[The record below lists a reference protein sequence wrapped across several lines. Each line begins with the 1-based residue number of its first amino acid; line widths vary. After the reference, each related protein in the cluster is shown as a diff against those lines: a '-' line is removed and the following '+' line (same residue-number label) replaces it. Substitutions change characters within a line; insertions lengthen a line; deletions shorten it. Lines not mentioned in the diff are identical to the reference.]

1 MVTGADSELPVEGS
15 GEEGEFGLAQ
25 AKLLGAF
32 FLRAPRRHPRLAAV
46 ILVLTVALGVAAA
59 LFLPR
64 SYDCDVRILA
74 QHQLVLPALD
84 NPGRAVPREADA
96 PTKNAADAILQHDNL
111 VTMIKELDLI
121 ARWQATREPALRLKD
136 TILSFGASNNKRSE
150 IEQIRDMIELLQ
162 KRLSVVADESSIT
175 IAVTWPD
182 KQVGFEIVSFLQ
194 KNFLEARYDSNVNV
208 IVEAIHILEERAKP
222 QAAEVDAALADLTK
236 VENERR
242 QAFVGSASPAAAAG
256 PRGGR
261 WARAAAGAGASA
273 LQATGGAGPNA
284 DIARQLED
292 VRSRIRSITQERD
305 RQLMEAHQQLADAR
319 ATLGPMHPTV
329 VALNDKIAALEV
341 PPSELQGLEQREHQL
356 VAALAAPG
364 PSPAVPAAS
373 TPAPLP
379 SPLPPVAV
387 ATAAPVGV
395 ATASASST
403 APTIAE
409 LLRED
414 PEIALASSR
423 LQAASSKYNE
433 LLSRIEAAN
442 IELEVTRAGFKYQ
455 YTVVRPPEIPRKP
468 SKPNVTLIMI
478 ATLLAAPL
486 LAMLLAGVRD
496 LLRGR
501 FVEPWQVERHLN
513 LPLLGE
519 LNLPP

>member
-46 ILVLTVALGVAAA
+46 TLVVTVALGVAAA
-59 LFLPR
+59 LFWPR

-84 NPGRAVPREADA
+84 NPNRAVPREADA

-111 VTMIKELDLI
+111 VTMIKDLDLV
-121 ARWQATREPALRLKD
+121 ARWKATREPALRLKD
-136 TILSFGASNNKRSE
+136 TILSFGAANKRSE
-150 IEQIRDMIELLQ
+150 AEQIRDMIELLQ
-162 KRLSVVADESSIT
+162 KRLSVAADESSIT

-182 KQVGFEIVSFLQ
+182 RQIAFEIVSFLQ

-242 QAFVGSASPAAAAG
+242 QALVGNTVPPGLATG

-261 WARAAAGAGASA
+261 APRPSAGAGVSA
-273 LQATGGAGPNA
+273 PQATAGAEA
-284 DIARQLED
+284 DAARQLED

-305 RQLMEAHQQLADAR
+305 RELMEAHQQLADAR

-329 VALNDKIAALEV
+329 VALNDKIAQLEV
-341 PPSELQGLEQREHQL
+341 PPSELQGLEERERQL
-356 VAALAAPG
+356 VAALAAQG
-364 PSPAVPAAS
+364 AS
-373 TPAPLP
+373 TPAPATSAP
-379 SPLPPVAV
+379 APLPL
-387 ATAAPVGV
+387 AAPL
-395 ATASASST
+395 AAAPASASTT

-414 PEIALASSR
+414 PEVALASSR
-423 LQAASSKYNE
+423 LQAASAKYNE

-455 YTVVRPPEIPRKP
+455 YTVVRPPEVPRKP
-468 SKPNVTLIMI
+468 SKPNVTLVLL
-478 ATLLAAPL
+478 ATFLAAPL
-486 LAMLLAGVRD
+486 LAMLLAGIRD

-501 FVEPWQVERHLN
+501 FVEPWQIERHLN

-519 LNLPP
+519 LNPPP